1 MKGQISIFDWMPEA
15 VPAMTFPDIK
25 DIHEAEAVRIVG
37 EQTGVEFAYNESFR
51 QWIGKAGKLKL
62 DLEYDHYILEDKKDL
77 FLSVGYSIGTSGGGS
92 PCDSI
97 EEALEYIRNV
107 KKRYSI

>member
-1 MKGQISIFDWMPEA
+1 MKGQISIFEWMPEA
-15 VPAMTFPDIK
+15 VPEVTFPDIN
-25 DIHEAEAVRIVG
+25 DIQEEEAVRIIG
-37 EQTGVEFAYNESFR
+37 QQTGIAFIYSETFGL
-51 QWIGKAGKLKL
+51 WIGKVGKLKL

-97 EEALEYIRNV
+97 EEALEYIR
-107 KKRYSI
+107 KTQKRYSI